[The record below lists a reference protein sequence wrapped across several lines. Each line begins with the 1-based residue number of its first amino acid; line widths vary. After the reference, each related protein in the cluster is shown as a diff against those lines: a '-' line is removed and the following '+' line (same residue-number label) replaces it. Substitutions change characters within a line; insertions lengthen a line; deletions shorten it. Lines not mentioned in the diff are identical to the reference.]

1 MVTDAQQQKASNGK
15 VWMHSLHLTDKTK
28 AAELYMPFI
37 KGGGVFVETE
47 QKLGLGDSLFVLLT
61 IGDDAK
67 KFPVNGKVVWLNGD
81 SGRGDRP
88 VGLGIQFPNDASGTA
103 AKQEI
108 ERMIGKMQLSMKRTA
123 TL

>member
-1 MVTDAQQQKASNGK
+1 MSNETQTRSATGK

-28 AAELYMPFI
+28 AAEAYMPFI

-47 QKLGLGDSLFVLLT
+47 QVLMLGDTLFVLMT
-61 IGDDAK
+61 VGDDGK
-67 KFPVNGKVVWLNGD
+67 KFPVNGKVVWVNGD

-88 VGLGIQFPNDASGTA
+88 VGVGIQFPPDASGVA
-103 AKQEI
+103 AREEI
-108 ERMIGKMQLSMKRTA
+108 ERMIGKMQVSMKRTA